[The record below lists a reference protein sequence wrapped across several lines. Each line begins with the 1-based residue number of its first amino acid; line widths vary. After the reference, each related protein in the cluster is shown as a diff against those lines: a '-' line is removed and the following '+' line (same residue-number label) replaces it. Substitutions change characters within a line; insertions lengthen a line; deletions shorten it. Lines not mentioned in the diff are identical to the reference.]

1 MAYYLPKNIL
11 PENSLGC
18 HFLLRCSLSCVLIIG
33 PRSTREFSTI
43 ICWYYSRYSL
53 VRYRFLVRFHR
64 FFRGL
69 YCSFDIGPHL
79 FTCLRNWTIFDG
91 GGWPLQFF
99 GSNIFNSKWKVRKC
113 WNHGNI
119 FFSTERKYLREN
131 SLFLFRRYYEKHSM
145 SFLLSSSKFFS
156 FMWVHF
162 FTFREHFHKRLDS
175 RNMIFTATAR
185 NLQCHW
191 YLTDILSC
199 SVFGTEKVFSKSAN
213 RSSIEEYSIAKMF
226 LSYIY
231 SHRNRPKI
239 RIKISAQKLTF
250 YTLILKRCDFPTLW
264 KKDCPLCAKENQVK

>member
-69 YCSFDIGPHL
+69 HCSFDIGPHL

-113 WNHGNI
+113 WNHGNN
-119 FFSTERKYLREN
+119 FFQQKEN
-131 SLFLFRRYYEKHSM
+131 ICVKILSFFLGVTTKSIRCHFRFHLPN
-145 SFLLSSSKFFS
+145 SFLSCEFTFLPSANIFTKGSTHEIWFLQQLPGIYSVIGTLLISSAVVSSGLKKFFQ
-156 FMWVHF
+156 
-162 FTFREHFHKRLDS
+162 
-175 RNMIFTATAR
+175 
-185 NLQCHW
+185 NLPIDHQ
-191 YLTDILSC
+191 
-199 SVFGTEKVFSKSAN
+199 
-213 RSSIEEYSIAKMF
+213 
-226 LSYIY
+226 
-231 SHRNRPKI
+231 
-239 RIKISAQKLTF
+239 
-250 YTLILKRCDFPTLW
+250 LKNTPLLKCFFPTSIHTEIDP
-264 KKDCPLCAKENQVK
+264 KSE